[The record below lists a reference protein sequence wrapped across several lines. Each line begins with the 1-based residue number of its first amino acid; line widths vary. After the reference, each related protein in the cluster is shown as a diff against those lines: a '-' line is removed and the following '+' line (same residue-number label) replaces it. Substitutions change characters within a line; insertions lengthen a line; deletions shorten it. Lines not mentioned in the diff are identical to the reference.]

1 MLRQSE
7 PKSHTL
13 RWAEAERELAIRGV
27 FPAPP
32 ASAAYFPMHK
42 EAFTPPPEDDKTLKV
57 EPPGHDDR
65 H

>member
-1 MLRQSE
+1 
-7 PKSHTL
+7 L